1 MQKNSIQTLSKLA
14 IPLKSKGR
22 FFKEKETHLRSD
34 FQRDR
39 DRIIHSTAFRR
50 LKHKTQV
57 FVNTSGDH
65 FRTRITHSLEV
76 AQIARTL
83 SKFFN
88 LNEDLCETLSLAHDL
103 GHTPFGH
110 AGEEALNDC
119 MKKFG
124 GFDHNIQ
131 TLRIIL
137 FLENRYYDFRGLN
150 LTFETLDGLIKHNGP
165 IKNLRKFKKILKL
178 SYFKKKIKFSL
189 SPSLEAQLASISDDI
204 AYNSHDLEDGLK
216 ANLFNLRDLENIPV
230 LNKILGKNIIKKK
243 IKLSQNPSLE
253 AQIASISDDIAYNSH
268 DLEDGLKSNLFDLT
282 DLENIPVLK
291 DIIFNHKKK
300 IKIFSLDLVIR
311 QIIREI
317 INEMVKDIIK
327 TTKKNIIKHKIKKIK
342 DIYISHYPIVSFSN
356 EMGEFDK
363 EIKKF
368 LKKNMYYHKSVKENT
383 DQGKKIIKNL
393 FVNIMKNPVK
403 YLNVSNYEKPN
414 IERSVCDF
422 IAGMTDRYA
431 INLYKKIK

>member
-14 IPLKSKGR
+14 VPLKSKGR
-22 FFKEKETHLRSD
+22 FFKETKTPLRSD

-110 AGEEALNDC
+110 AGEDALNHC
-119 MKKFG
+119 MRKFG

-137 FLENRYYDFRGLN
+137 FLENRYYQFKGLN
-150 LTFETLDGLIKHNGP
+150 LTLETLDGLIKHNGP
-165 IKNLRKFKKILKL
+165 IKNLSKFKKILGL
-178 SYFKKKIKFSL
+178 SYFKNKIKFSL
-189 SPSLEAQLASISDDI
+189 SPSLEAQIASISDDV
-204 AYNSHDLEDGLK
+204 AYNSHDIEDGLK
-216 ANLFNLRDLENIPV
+216 ANLFNLRDLEKIPV
-230 LNKILGKNIIKKK
+230 LNKI
-243 IKLSQNPSLE
+243 
-253 AQIASISDDIAYNSH
+253 
-268 DLEDGLKSNLFDLT
+268 
-282 DLENIPVLK
+282 VLK
-291 DIIFNHKKK
+291 HKKK
-300 IKIFSLDLVIR
+300 LKKNSMDLVIR
-311 QIIREI
+311 QIVREI
-317 INEMVKDIIK
+317 INEMVKDLIQ
-327 TTKKNIIKHKIKKIK
+327 TTQTNIKKNKINNISDVLKSKYPLVTFSKRMSKFDKKIK
-342 DIYISHYPIVSFSN
+342 I
-356 EMGEFDK
+356 
-363 EIKKF
+363 F
-368 LKKNMYYHKSVKENT
+368 LRRKMYYHKKVRFNT
-383 DQGKKIIKNL
+383 DTGKKIVKKLFLSIKR
-393 FVNIMKNPVK
+393 NPK
-403 YLNVSNYEKPN
+403 SYINVSKYDKSN
-414 IERSVCDF
+414 IARSICDF

-431 INLYKKIK
+431 INLYNKIK

>member
-14 IPLKSKGR
+14 VPLKSKGR
-22 FFKEKETHLRSD
+22 FFNEKKTHLRSD

-57 FVNTSGDH
+57 FVNTTGDH

-110 AGEEALNDC
+110 AGEEVLNNC

-131 TLRIIL
+131 TIRIVL
-137 FLENRYYDFRGLN
+137 FLENRYYEFKGLN
-150 LTFETLDGLIKHNGP
+150 LTFETLDGLLKHNGP
-165 IKNLRKFKKILKL
+165 IKNSKKYNNIIGKN
-178 SYFKKKIKFSL
+178 YFKNKIKFSL
-189 SPSLEAQLASISDDI
+189 S
-204 AYNSHDLEDGLK
+204 
-216 ANLFNLRDLENIPV
+216 
-230 LNKILGKNIIKKK
+230 
-243 IKLSQNPSLE
+243 PSLE

-268 DLEDGLKSNLFDLT
+268 DLEDGLKSNLFKLG
-282 DLENIPVLK
+282 DLEDISILNSIILK
-291 DIIFNHKKK
+291 HKKK
-300 IKIFSLDLVIR
+300 LKIFSNDLIVR
-311 QIIREI
+311 QIVREI
-317 INEMVKDIIK
+317 INEMVKDIIL
-327 TTKKNIIKHKIKKIK
+327 TTQNNIKKYKIKNINDVYNAKYPIVTFSKKMRIFDKKIK
-342 DIYISHYPIVSFSN
+342 NFLR
-356 EMGEFDK
+356 
-363 EIKKF
+363 KK
-368 LKKNMYYHKSVKENT
+368 MYYHKKVQANT
-383 DQGKKIIKNL
+383 NNGKKIINKL
-393 FVNIMKNPVK
+393 FNSIKKNPSK
-403 YLNVSNYEKPN
+403 YINVSKYDKSN
-414 IERSVCDF
+414 IKRTICDF

-431 INLYKKIK
+431 INLYKNIK

>member
-14 IPLKSKGR
+14 VPLKSKGR
-22 FFKEKETHLRSD
+22 FFKEKKTYLRSD

-57 FVNTSGDH
+57 FINTTGDH

-76 AQIARTL
+76 SQIARTL

-137 FLENRYYDFRGLN
+137 FLENRYYEFKGLN
-150 LTFETLDGLIKHNGP
+150 LTLETLDGLIKHNGP
-165 IKNLRKFKKILKL
+165 IKNLKKYKKILGI
-178 SYFKKKIKFSL
+178 SYFRNKIKFSL
-189 SPSLEAQLASISDDI
+189 S
-204 AYNSHDLEDGLK
+204 
-216 ANLFNLRDLENIPV
+216 
-230 LNKILGKNIIKKK
+230 
-243 IKLSQNPSLE
+243 PSLE

-268 DLEDGLKSNLFDLT
+268 DLEDGLKSNLFSLKDL
-282 DLENIPVLK
+282 DNIPILNKIILK
-291 DIIFNHKKK
+291 HKKK
-300 IKIFSLDLVIR
+300 LNNFSIDLIIR

-317 INEMVKDIIK
+317 INEMVKDLIK
-327 TTKKNIIKHKIKKIK
+327 TTQNNIKKKKIRNLQDVYKSKYPLVTFSNKMRKFDKKIK
-342 DIYISHYPIVSFSN
+342 SFLR
-356 EMGEFDK
+356 
-363 EIKKF
+363 KK
-368 LKKNMYYHKSVKENT
+368 MYYHKKVKSNT
-383 DQGKKIIKNL
+383 NDGKKIIKKL
-393 FVNIMKNPVK
+393 FSSIKKNPSK
-403 YLNVSNYEKPN
+403 YINVSKYDKTN
-414 IERSVCDF
+414 IARSICDF

-431 INLYKKIK
+431 INLYSKIK

>member
-14 IPLKSKGR
+14 VPLKSKGR
-22 FFKEKETHLRSD
+22 FFNEKKTHLRSD

-57 FVNTSGDH
+57 FVNTTGDH

-119 MKKFG
+119 MKRFG

-131 TLRIIL
+131 TLRTIL
-137 FLENRYYDFRGLN
+137 FLENRYYEFKGLN
-150 LTFETLDGLIKHNGP
+150 LTIETLDGLIKHNGP
-165 IKNLRKFKKILKL
+165 IKNLKKFKKILGIN
-178 SYFKKKIKFSL
+178 YFK
-189 SPSLEAQLASISDDI
+189 
-204 AYNSHDLEDGLK
+204 
-216 ANLFNLRDLENIPV
+216 
-230 LNKILGKNIIKKK
+230 NKINFTE
-243 IKLSQNPSLE
+243 SPSLE

-268 DLEDGLKSNLFDLT
+268 DLEDGLKSNLFYLS
-282 DLENIPVLK
+282 DLENIPILNKIVIK
-291 DIIFNHKKK
+291 HKKK
-300 IKIFSLDLVIR
+300 LKDYSLDLVIR
-311 QIIREI
+311 QIVREI
-317 INEMVKDIIK
+317 INEMVEDLII
-327 TTKKNIIKHKIKKIK
+327 TTQKNLKKNKIKNSN
-342 DIYISHYPIVSFSN
+342 DILKSKYPLVAFSN
-356 EMGEFDK
+356 KMTKFDK
-363 EIKKF
+363 RIKSF
-368 LKKNMYYHKSVKENT
+368 LRTNMYYHRKVKSNT
-383 DQGKKIIKNL
+383 NDGKKIVRKL
-393 FVNIMKNPVK
+393 FFSIRKNPNK
-403 YLNVSNYEKPN
+403 YINVSKYDKTNVA
-414 IERSVCDF
+414 RSICDF